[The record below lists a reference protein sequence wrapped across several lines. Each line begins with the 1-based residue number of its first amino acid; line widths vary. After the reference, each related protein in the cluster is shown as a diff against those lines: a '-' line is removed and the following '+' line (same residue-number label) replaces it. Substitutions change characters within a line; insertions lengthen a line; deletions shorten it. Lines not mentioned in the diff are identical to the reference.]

1 MNCSRFLS
9 AFVLFSFVLHHSAR
23 AHVADE
29 SSLRMKI
36 EPHRLETRLTFNLFT
51 LTRFVK
57 IDSDGDTKISMAELT
72 AAQPGIV
79 DYLNRH
85 VLLLINQQKT
95 QLGTQAGFEWLWPN
109 AMKSPPMTELEY
121 ALRNADVTFVHE
133 FNDRPVENLWITF
146 GIFEQ
151 TGPLQTIRG
160 LFEQEGQVTEMPFSA
175 QEPDFLYVTS
185 YADDPFLKMKEED
198 AKAAAAPSGQRWWLL
213 PALVLMALLVLGRK
227 AVTGRLRARQ

>member
-1 MNCSRFLS
+1 MARKIAIFLLLPAS
-9 AFVLFSFVLHHSAR
+9 LYQTAQ

-29 SSLRMKI
+29 SSLRMRI
-36 EPHRLETRLTFNLFT
+36 EPHRLEIRLTFNLFT

-79 DYLNRH
+79 DYLNKH
-85 VLLLINQQKT
+85 VLLLINQQKA
-95 QLGTQAGFEWLWPN
+95 QLGTQARFEWLWPN
-109 AMKSPPMTELEY
+109 AMKSPPMTDLEY
-121 ALRNADVTFVHE
+121 VLRNADVTFVHE
-133 FNDRPVENLWITF
+133 LKDRPVENLWITF

-160 LFEQEGQVTEMPFSA
+160 VFEQEGQVTEMPFSA

-185 YADDPFLKMKEED
+185 YADDPFLKKKPEED
-198 AKAAAAPSGQRWWLL
+198 HQAPAEPDSQRWWMLSAVGLL
-213 PALVLMALLVLGRK
+213 ALLVLGRR
-227 AVTGRLRARQ
+227 AVTRRLRARS